1 MENVISLQERRL
13 KKQIKKAYEDLKE
26 IRTLISYGHYERTHE
41 AIELE
46 DQIVVLEN
54 QLLQLVESD
63 SF

>member
-26 IRTLISYGHYERTHE
+26 IRTLISYGHYERTSE

-54 QLLQLVESD
+54 QLLQLIESD